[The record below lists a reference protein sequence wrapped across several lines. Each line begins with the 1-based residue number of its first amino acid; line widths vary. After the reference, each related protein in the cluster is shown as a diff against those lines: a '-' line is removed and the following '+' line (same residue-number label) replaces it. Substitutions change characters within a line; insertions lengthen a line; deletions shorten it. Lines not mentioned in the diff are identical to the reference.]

1 MSEGAGN
8 GALLFYRTKPDAAEN
23 DFVPHSP
30 QAYAC
35 SEESIMS
42 NEQKAQDQQ
51 PRQGQEQAQQQN
63 QGAAQQAEQ
72 GNEAKAT
79 DVDGLKDK
87 KPEELTPDELRLMA
101 DTMPGE
107 GPGD

>member
-1 MSEGAGN
+1 
-8 GALLFYRTKPDAAEN
+8 
-23 DFVPHSP
+23 
-30 QAYAC
+30 
-35 SEESIMS
+35 MS

-51 PRQGQEQAQQQN
+51 GQEPGQQ
-63 QGAAQQAEQ
+63 Q
-72 GNEAKAT
+72 GNEAKAQ
-79 DVDGLKDK
+79 DVDGLKNK

>member
-1 MSEGAGN
+1 MANDQQTGN
-8 GALLFYRTKPDAAEN
+8 QDQNQTQALQPGNDQQAQPKPD
-23 DFVPHSP
+23 
-30 QAYAC
+30 
-35 SEESIMS
+35 
-42 NEQKAQDQQ
+42 
-51 PRQGQEQAQQQN
+51 
-63 QGAAQQAEQ
+63 
-72 GNEAKAT
+72 